1 MQRKKR
7 TAQDVT
13 NSRMDIATN
22 TICHVFPE
30 SGAVCSFRKQIDG
43 SGSLK
48 YHNGMGTTDNALE
61 NNGRATGSQRTQF
74 KKGNKIGN
82 RFNKDN
88 QPPRRPRKVV
98 KLLEE
103 VTEVPRQEIS
113 NVIRSIFF
121 DKTNKELEGIL
132 KDENA
137 KAFIQ
142 ICARVALN
150 CRNEGKTADF
160 ETLLGWAYVKKQ
172 ELRVEIDDLSRMTRE
187 EKEEEAIRILQESG
201 IEIEEV

>member
-1 MQRKKR
+1 
-7 TAQDVT
+7 
-13 NSRMDIATN
+13 
-22 TICHVFPE
+22 
-30 SGAVCSFRKQIDG
+30 
-43 SGSLK
+43 LK
-48 YHNGMGTTDNALE
+48 YHNDMGTTDKKQQGDEGATK
-61 NNGRATGSQRTQF
+61 GRRKLF
-74 KKGNKIGN
+74 EKGNTAGK
-82 RFNKDN
+82 RFSKDY
-88 QPPRRPRKVV
+88 QPSPAKRPRKIV
-98 KLLEE
+98 KLLDE

-121 DKTNKELEGIL
+121 DKTNKELEEIL

-201 IEIEEV
+201 VEIEEV